1 MSTSTVNE
9 EPAFTAVRS
18 AGAPIEMR
26 CDKAGVERVRAS
38 AETKRELSE
47 NFMIIVLV
55 GMCIV

>member
-1 MSTSTVNE
+1 MNE